1 MSVRASKVRKTK
13 GLGSLLKSL
22 LWDISIIT
30 LRFIQNFRM
39 TDLQMAKMKRNI
51 AVIDFLTLNMKIF
64 ENDETLVHFYGKLV
78 KDQQNVAETK
88 EEILQDLVIQNHD
101 KTRSKREVCTFAS
114 DLLEIAT
121 SRLNSLGIEGWFTK
135 VKVWYL
141 YFSYA
146 NDIVSEERL
155 RKASRLLSEKI
166 KDLSP
171 DYITQKQILKL
182 ESNINAFVN
191 TPGSSLQRDRL
202 SPELTANFKAYL
214 KNTETDI
221 LYIFEASS
229 NYKESPHDFFAD
241 LVALCSRPEEEEATP
256 TTLTFT
262 ITDSK
267 TGLPLNNVEASIDK
281 SEETPTSDGDGKV
294 TYLKTKAGRGIAIFN
309 KTGYEEHVAIVKI
322 KAGTANTFNIAM
334 DKC

>member
-1 MSVRASKVRKTK
+1 
-13 GLGSLLKSL
+13 
-22 LWDISIIT
+22 
-30 LRFIQNFRM
+30 M
-39 TDLQMAKMKRNI
+39 TDLQMAKIKRNI
-51 AVIDFLTLNMKIF
+51 AVIDFLTLNLKIF
-64 ENDETLVHFYGKLV
+64 ENDETIAHFYKKLI
-78 KDQQNVAETK
+78 KDQEKVSATK
-88 EEILQDLVIQNHD
+88 EAILKDVIIQNHD
-101 KTRSKREVCTFAS
+101 KTRLKREACTFAS

-121 SRLNSLGIEGWFTK
+121 SRFTSIGIEGWYTK

-141 YFSYA
+141 YFSYT
-146 NDIVSEERL
+146 NDAVSEERL
-155 RKASRLLSEKI
+155 RKASRLLNEKMN
-166 KDLSP
+166 DLTP

-191 TPGSSLQRDRL
+191 TPGSSMQRDRL
-202 SPELTANFKAYL
+202 SPALTADFKVYL

-221 LYIFEASS
+221 LYIFEASEK
-229 NYKESPHDFFAD
+229 YKESHHDFFAD
-241 LVALCSRPEEEEATP
+241 LVALCSRREEEEATP

-281 SEETPTSDGDGKV
+281 SEETPTSDGDGTV

-309 KTGYEEHVAIVKI
+309 KTSYEEHVAIVKI